1 MLMKNP
7 TWWNEKHE
15 GTWDRVKSA
24 LKRDWEQTKADVSKK
39 GHELN
44 QGIGDTVKQA
54 AGKQPIPPTDMPNPR
69 KSDEKWEDVEPTYRF
84 GVGARG
90 EIQDEWNPDV
100 ESRLQKDWG
109 SLQDDR
115 KWDEV
120 RNRVRRA
127 YDYDPERN
135 K

>member
-1 MLMKNP
+1 MKNP
-7 TWWNEKHE
+7 SWWNEKHE
-15 GTWDRVKSA
+15 GTWDRMKAA
-24 LKRDWEQTKADVSKK
+24 LKRDWEQTKADVSSG

-54 AGKQPIPPTDMPNPR
+54 AGKEPIPPADMPNPPKR
-69 KSDEKWEDVEPTYRF
+69 DEKWEDVEPTYKF

-90 EIQDEWNPDV
+90 ELHDEWSPEV
-100 ESRLQKDWG
+100 ENRLAKDWG